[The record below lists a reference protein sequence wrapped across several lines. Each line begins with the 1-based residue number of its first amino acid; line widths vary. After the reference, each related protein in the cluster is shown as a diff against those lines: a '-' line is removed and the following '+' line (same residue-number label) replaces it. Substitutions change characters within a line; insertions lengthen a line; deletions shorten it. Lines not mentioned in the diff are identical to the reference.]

1 MTNDCRNQIRATRSA
16 ALDSIKGDEQ
26 VEYLGVDGRDFTFED
41 VGSDVQ
47 FVEASAKVA
56 SNEEN
61 GLDEIRRWIDS
72 YL

>member
-1 MTNDCRNQIRATRSA
+1 M
-16 ALDSIKGDEQ
+16 
-26 VEYLGVDGRDFTFED
+26 EYLGVDGRDFTFED

-47 FVEASAKVA
+47 FVEASAKVV

-61 GLDEIRRWIDS
+61 GLDEIRRWIDN